1 MVWIILSIAILL
13 IIIGLLIVFIAM
25 KKYKNHKTDYY
36 NFFWIGIVWVVI
48 GIIANDSFFWIIGL
62 VFAVIGLIN
71 RKKWKENHRTWKQL
85 SKSEKKFKIWVMVI
99 LAIIVII
106 GGVVLFITENKNI
119 DKNKA
124 IEIALRSEC
133 INEGELTDNVYYNDN
148 TDTWWIDMNAEKE
161 GCSPA
166 CVVYENG
173 NAEVN
178 WRCTGLIE

>member
-25 KKYKNHKTDYY
+25 KKYKNHKT
-36 NFFWIGIVWVVI
+36 
-48 GIIANDSFFWIIGL
+48 
-62 VFAVIGLIN
+62 
-71 RKKWKENHRTWKQL
+71 WKQL

-99 LAIIVII
+99 LVIIVII

-133 INEGELTDNVYYNDN
+133 INEGELTDNVYYNEN
-148 TDTWWIDMNAEKE
+148 TKTWWIDMNAEKE